1 MSTDP
6 PLVLISGAGPTG
18 LALAGEL
25 SGSGIRCHVVEKRRR
40 PSPYSRAFGLMPRTM
55 ELLDMR
61 GQLEPYL
68 DAGLPCTH
76 PPLGD
81 LRGHL
86 DYRRLD
92 TPFPYILIIPQ
103 SRTEEL
109 LEKAALGEGAQIERG
124 AEVTAVHQGPDA
136 VRVEITGSD
145 GTRRTQTADFLV
157 GCDGVRST
165 VRQSVGIPFPGR
177 DYHQSLMIVDAP
189 LGRPPDPEIYARI
202 TRRGMV
208 AAYPFGDGTFRLIIL
223 DRQKMTVPVE
233 QPLTLDDASDSIR
246 GILGIDLAPYDPL
259 WLSRFRSAQRH
270 ATQYRRGRVLLAGD
284 AAHTHIPS
292 GGQGLQVGIQDA
304 MNLGWKLSAELHGRA
319 PDGLLDSYEQERLP
333 IAEATL
339 RKTDMNFRFEISDS
353 PPARLA
359 RWLIMKGGRFGPLQ
373 TPVLKEFANFTL
385 RYPPP
390 HRDRHNTLVGTR
402 VPDATLHGREG
413 NGGRLFEL
421 FRRRRFVLLD
431 QSTGGRAAD
440 LAADGWGERIHA
452 VRSHAQGRVR
462 LPEVLLARPD
472 GYVAW
477 AGDADDPHA
486 LRGALTHWCGAAR
499 PGATTVRSP
508 VGTTAR

>member
-1 MSTDP
+1 MSPDTP
-6 PLVLISGAGPTG
+6 TVIVSGAGPTG
-18 LALAGEL
+18 LALATEL
-25 SGSGIRCHVVEKRRR
+25 SGAGVRCRVVEKRDR
-40 PSPYSRAFGLMPRTM
+40 PSPWSRAFGLMPRTM

-61 GQLEPYL
+61 GQMDAYL
-68 DAGLPCTH
+68 DAGLPCSR

-86 DYRRLD
+86 DYHRLD

-109 LEKAALGEGAQIERG
+109 LEKSALDAGAEIERG
-124 AEVTAVHQGPDA
+124 AEVTGVQQGPDA
-136 VRVEITGSD
+136 VRVEITGAD
-145 GTRRTQTADFLV
+145 EVTRTEQADFLV

-165 VRQSVGIPFPGR
+165 VRQKVGIPFPGR
-177 DYHQSLMIVDAP
+177 NYHQSLMIVDAP
-189 LGRPPDPEIYARI
+189 LGNPPQPEVYARI

-223 DRQKMTVPVE
+223 DRHKMSVPAE
-233 QPLTLDDASDSIR
+233 QPLTLADASDSIR

-270 ATQYRRGRVLLAGD
+270 ATRYRQGRILLAGD

-304 MNLGWKLSAELHGRA
+304 MNLGWKLVAELRGWA
-319 PDGLLDSYEQERLP
+319 PDGLLDTYEQERLP

-339 RKTDMNFRFEISDS
+339 RKTDMNFRFETSDS

-390 HRDRHNTLVGTR
+390 DHARPVPLVGTR
-402 VPDATLHGREG
+402 VPDATLHGGEHP
-413 NGGRLFEL
+413 GGRLFEL
-421 FRRRRFVLLD
+421 FRDRRFVLLD
-431 QSTGGRAAD
+431 QSPDGRAA
-440 LAADGWGERIHA
+440 AAATAGWSDRVHTA
-452 VRSHAQGRVR
+452 HSRTQGRVR

-477 AGDADDPHA
+477 AGDADGSDE
-486 LRGALTHWCGAAR
+486 LRGALTHWCGDAR
-499 PGATTVRSP
+499 PEPRSTP
-508 VGTTAR
+508 T

>member
-1 MSTDP
+1 MSPDTP
-6 PLVLISGAGPTG
+6 TVIVSGAGPTG

-25 SGSGIRCHVVEKRRR
+25 AGAGIRCHVVEKRDR
-40 PSPYSRAFGLMPRTM
+40 PSPWSRAFGLMPRTM

-61 GQLEPYL
+61 GQMDAYL
-68 DAGLPCTH
+68 DAGLPCSR

-86 DYRRLD
+86 DYHRLD

-109 LEKAALGEGAQIERG
+109 LEKSALDAGAEIERG
-124 AEVTAVHQGPDA
+124 AEVTGVRQDSES
-136 VRVEITGSD
+136 VRVEITGAD
-145 GTRRTQTADFLV
+145 GVMRTEEADYLV

-165 VRQSVGIPFPGR
+165 VRQHVGIPFPGR
-177 DYHQSLMIVDAP
+177 DYPQSLMIVDAP
-189 LGRPPDPEIYARI
+189 LHNPPDPEVYARI

-223 DRQKMTVPVE
+223 DRRKMSVPVE
-233 QPLTLDDASDSIR
+233 RPLTLADASDSIR
-246 GILGIDLAPYDPL
+246 GILGTDLAPYDPL

-270 ATQYRRGRVLLAGD
+270 ATRYRQGRILLAGD

-292 GGQGLQVGIQDA
+292 GGQGLQVGVQDA
-304 MNLGWKLSAELHGRA
+304 MNLGWKLVAELRGQA
-319 PDGLLDSYEQERLP
+319 PAGLLDSYEQERLP
-333 IAEATL
+333 IAAATL

-359 RWLIMKGGRFGPLQ
+359 RWLVMKAGRIGPLQ

-390 HRDRHNTLVGTR
+390 DHARHVPLVGTR
-402 VPDATLHGREG
+402 VPDATLHGGEPFG
-413 NGGRLFEL
+413 CRLFEL
-421 FRRRRFVLLD
+421 FRDRRFVLLD
-431 QSTGGRAAD
+431 QSHRGRAAAT
-440 LAADGWGERIHA
+440 AASGWGDR
-452 VRSHAQGRVR
+452 VRTAHSRAQGRVR

-477 AGDADDPHA
+477 AGDADAGQA
-486 LRGALTHWCGAAR
+486 LRGALTRWCGAAHPD
-499 PGATTVRSP
+499 PGA
-508 VGTTAR
+508 

>member
-1 MSTDP
+1 MALASE
-6 PLVLISGAGPTG
+6 LSGAG
-18 LALAGEL
+18 
-25 SGSGIRCHVVEKRRR
+25 IRCRVVEKRRQ
-40 PSPYSRAFGLMPRTM
+40 PSPWSRAFGLMPRTM

-61 GQLEPYL
+61 GQLDPYL
-68 DAGLPCTH
+68 DAGLPCTR

-92 TPFPYILIIPQ
+92 TPFPYILILPQ

-109 LEKAALGEGAQIERG
+109 LEKAALETGAEIERG
-124 AEVTAVHQGPDA
+124 AEVTGVHPGPDA
-136 VRVEITGSD
+136 VRVEVTGSD
-145 GTRRTQTADFLV
+145 GVRRTERADFLV

-165 VRQSVGIPFPGR
+165 VRQSLGIPFPGR

-189 LGRPPDPEIYARI
+189 LGNPPEPEVYARI

-223 DRQKMTVPVE
+223 DREKMGVPVE
-233 QPLTLDDASDSIR
+233 QPLTLEDASDSIR
-246 GILGIDLAPYDPL
+246 GILGLDLAPYDPL

-270 ATQYRRGRVLLAGD
+270 AAQYRRGRVLLAGD

-304 MNLGWKLSAELHGRA
+304 MNLGWKLVAELRGWA
-319 PDGLLDSYEQERLP
+319 PDGLLDSYERERLP

-339 RKTDMNFRFEISDS
+339 RKTDMNFRFETSDS

-359 RWLIMKGGRFGPLQ
+359 RWLIMKGGRIGPLQ

-390 HRDRHNTLVGTR
+390 AGFERNPLVGTR
-402 VPDATLHGREG
+402 VPDATLHGGGRR
-413 NGGRLFEL
+413 GGRLFEL
-421 FRRRRFVLLD
+421 FRERRFVLLD
-431 QSTGGRAAD
+431 QSPGGRAAT
-440 LAADGWGERIHA
+440 LAAGGWGDRVHTA
-452 VRSHAQGRVR
+452 HSNAQGRVR

-477 AGDADDPHA
+477 AGDAEDPDG
-486 LRGALTHWCGAAR
+486 LRKALTRWCGAAGNGR
-499 PGATTVRSP
+499 TDR
-508 VGTTAR
+508 

>member
-1 MSTDP
+1 MPTDTP
-6 PLVLISGAGPTG
+6 TVIVSGAGPTG
-18 LALAGEL
+18 LALASEL
-25 SGSGIRCHVVEKRRR
+25 SGAGVRCRVVEKRPR
-40 PSPYSRAFGLMPRTM
+40 PSPWSRAFGLMPRTM

-61 GQLEPYL
+61 GQMEPYL
-68 DAGLPCTH
+68 EAGLPCSR

-86 DYRRLD
+86 DYHRLD

-109 LEKAALGEGAQIERG
+109 LEKAAVEEGAEIERG
-124 AEVTAVHQGPDA
+124 AEVTGVHQDPGS
-136 VRVEITGSD
+136 VRVEITGAD
-145 GTRRTQTADFLV
+145 GTTRTETADFLV

-189 LGRPPDPEIYARI
+189 LGRPPEPEVYARI

-223 DRQKMTVPVE
+223 DRQKMNVPVE
-233 QPLTLDDASDSIR
+233 QPLTLDEASDSVR
-246 GILGIDLAPYDPL
+246 GILGIDLEPYDPL

-270 ATQYRRGRVLLAGD
+270 APHYRQGRVLLAGD

-292 GGQGLQVGIQDA
+292 GGQGLQVGVQDA
-304 MNLGWKLSAELHGRA
+304 MNLGWKLVAELSGRA
-319 PDGLLDSYEQERLP
+319 PDWLLDSYERERLP

-339 RKTDMNFRFEISDS
+339 RKTDMNFRFETSDS
-353 PPARLA
+353 APSRLA
-359 RWLIMKGGRFGPLQ
+359 RWLVMKGGRIGPLQ

-390 HRDRHNTLVGTR
+390 PHAGPGGRAGGRVGKGPNSLVGTR
-402 VPDATLHGREG
+402 VPDATLHG
-413 NGGRLFEL
+413 GGDRSRRLFEL
-421 FRRRRFVLLD
+421 FRDRRFVLLD
-431 QSTGGRAAD
+431 QTPGGRAA
-440 LAADGWGERIHA
+440 AAAGQGWGDR
-452 VRSHAQGRVR
+452 VRVTRAHAQGRTG

-477 AGDADDPHA
+477 AAGADGADGVRTA
-486 LRGALTHWCGAAR
+486 LAHWCGAAR
-499 PGATTVRSP
+499 P
-508 VGTTAR
+508 